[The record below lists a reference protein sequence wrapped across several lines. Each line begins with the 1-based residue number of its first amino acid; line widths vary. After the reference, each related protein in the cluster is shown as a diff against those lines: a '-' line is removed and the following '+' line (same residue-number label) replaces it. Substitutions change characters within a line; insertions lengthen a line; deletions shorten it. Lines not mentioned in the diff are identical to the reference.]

1 MSVGTKAPLQSRRVA
16 VTAAPS
22 SLRMAATPGAT
33 SEGSSTAQTLKVSA
47 LIGMWYLL
55 NIVRFPTPYALF
67 SRIAFF
73 LCCFFCVTVL
83 LQFWVAMAQRH
94 TFGS

>member
-1 MSVGTKAPLQSRRVA
+1 MGTKAPLQSRRVA
-16 VTAAPS
+16 VTAAPA
-22 SLRMAATPGAT
+22 SLRMAASPGAA
-33 SEGSSTAQTLKVSA
+33 SEEATTAQTLKVSA

-67 SRIAFF
+67 SRIASCRSGAFSVWR
-73 LCCFFCVTVL
+73 CFSSLAWGCDEG
-83 LQFWVAMAQRH
+83 H